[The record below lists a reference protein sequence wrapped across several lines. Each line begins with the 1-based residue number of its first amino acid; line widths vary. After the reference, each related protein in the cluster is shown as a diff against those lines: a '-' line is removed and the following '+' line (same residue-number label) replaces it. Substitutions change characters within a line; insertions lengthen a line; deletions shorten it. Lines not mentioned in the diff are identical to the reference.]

1 MVKAYLKYQQH
12 DVFGGFVSSSCNVTT
27 CELKD
32 GRLGAYSNLGLHVVS
47 ACNEVVYLMNN
58 NTSEIAYK
66 IYDTEA

>member
-12 DVFGGFVSSSCNVTT
+12 DVFGGFVSSACNIIS
-27 CELKD
+27 CELKN
-32 GRLGAYSNLGLHVVS
+32 GSASLGLHVVS

-58 NTSEIAYK
+58 NTSEISYK

>member
-12 DVFGGFVSSSCNVTT
+12 DVFGGFVSSSCNITT
-27 CELKD
+27 CELKN
-32 GRLGAYSNLGLHVVS
+32 GSTSLGLHVVS